1 MPDGASR
8 SAFLLC
14 VQVGWYMAVDR
25 GASRSKRIS
34 FAIET
39 HAPVFVAG
47 HRAARSAPSSI
58 AARNDRRAGALDPRV
73 LAPAFLAVA
82 LGAAITAY
90 LGTAKPLNPARA
102 IATLTAPA
110 IEEPAATATAAA
122 ETTPDATA
130 GRSEATPVE
139 TAETTTNDATTNDAM
154 TSDALDRDGADM
166 AAAAIDGAGTGL
178 TNSADWMSTKAALDE
193 VEQQVALAPPT
204 DRIVTVGRGDTLM
217 DVLRAGGVS
226 AEEAY
231 QAITA
236 LRPVYDPRKLQIGQQ
251 LSLTFGPL
259 GTEPGR
265 CLGFK
270 LDAAV
275 DRVVIVGR
283 DETGFLAD
291 VAKKQLTSDFVRGE
305 ASINSSLY
313 VAGVNLGIPPAI
325 MVQLIQLYSYDV
337 DFQRD
342 IQPGDSFAV
351 MYENQYDDTGKA
363 VLQGDI
369 LYASLTLQGR
379 TLRLYRYQP
388 GNGELDYF
396 NEKGESVRK
405 ALLRTPVDGARLSS
419 GFGMRE
425 HPVLGYSRMHKGVDF
440 AAPPGTPIYAAGNG
454 TVEMAG
460 EFGGYGRYVRL
471 RHNGDYS
478 TAYGHMSAF
487 GAGIHSGIRVRQ
499 GQIIGYVGSSGLATG
514 PHLHYE
520 VLRDGSQINPMGL
533 KLPSGQKLQRAEL
546 TKYQTARA
554 DVDRRFAALE
564 PNTHI
569 ANLDDGRDLATADGE
584 NTACAG
590 PAKGARRASENGC

>member
-1 MPDGASR
+1 
-8 SAFLLC
+8 
-14 VQVGWYMAVDR
+14 MAIDR

-39 HAPVFVAG
+39 HAPVLVAG
-47 HRAARSAPSSI
+47 ARAAASSAQVSHKASSSRRSVG
-58 AARNDRRAGALDPRV
+58 RDPRI

-82 LGAAITAY
+82 LGAAVTAY
-90 LGTAKPLNPARA
+90 LGTSKPLNPARA
-102 IATLTAPA
+102 VAALTAPA
-110 IEEPAATATAAA
+110 VEQPAAAPTAGTTPASATLD
-122 ETTPDATA
+122 ETTPAQTADTTASNASSTDAH
-130 GRSEATPVE
+130 
-139 TAETTTNDATTNDAM
+139 
-154 TSDALDRDGADM
+154 DRDSAD
-166 AAAAIDGAGTGL
+166 ASDGTAVSADST
-178 TNSADWMSTKAALDE
+178 ADWMADKSVLDD
-193 VEQQVALAPPT
+193 VGQQVALAPPT
-204 DRIVTVGRGDTLM
+204 ERVVTVGRGDTLM
-217 DVLRAGGVS
+217 DVLRSGGVS
-226 AEEAY
+226 ADEAY

-236 LRPVYDPRKLQIGQQ
+236 LRPLYDPRKLQIGQQ
-251 LSLTFGPL
+251 LALSFGPL
-259 GTEPGR
+259 GTEPDR
-265 CLGFK
+265 FLGFK

-275 DRVVIVGR
+275 DRVLTVGR
-283 DETGFLAD
+283 DESGFLAD
-291 VAKKQLTSDFVRGE
+291 VTKKQLTADFVRGE

-313 VAGVNLGIPPAI
+313 VAGVNLGIPPTI

-369 LYASLTLQGR
+369 IYASLTLQGH

-440 AAPPGTPIYAAGNG
+440 AAATGTPIYAAGDG
-454 TVEMAG
+454 TIQIAG
-460 EFGGYGRYVRL
+460 EYGGYGRYVRI

-478 TAYGHMSAF
+478 TAYGHMSAI
-487 GAGIHSGIRVRQ
+487 ARGIHGGVRVKQ
-499 GQIIGYVGSSGLATG
+499 GQVIGYVGSTGLATG

-520 VLRDGSQINPMGL
+520 VLRDGSQINPIGL
-533 KLPSGQKLQRAEL
+533 KLQTGQKLQRAEL
-546 TKYQTARA
+546 AKFQTARA
-554 DVDRRFAALE
+554 DIDHRFAGLE

-569 ANLDDGRDLATADGE
+569 ADRNDGRDVASADGE
-584 NTACAG
+584 DTACAN
-590 PAKGARRASENGC
+590 PAKSARHAGDGGC

>member
-1 MPDGASR
+1 
-8 SAFLLC
+8 
-14 VQVGWYMAVDR
+14 MAVDR

-39 HAPVFVAG
+39 HAPVLAAG
-47 HRAARSAPSSI
+47 SRTAASSAQVSNRARSSS
-58 AARNDRRAGALDPRV
+58 RAVGLDPRV

-102 IATLTAPA
+102 IAALTAPA
-110 IEEPAATATAAA
+110 IEEPAATATAETKPEPIATA
-122 ETTPDATA
+122 SRSVTTPAESADGAASTA
-130 GRSEATPVE
+130 ST
-139 TAETTTNDATTNDAM
+139 
-154 TSDALDRDGADM
+154 DALDRDGAD
-166 AAAAIDGAGTGL
+166 ATADAVDGEVAETDL
-178 TNSADWMSTKAALDE
+178 TAQWMSDASALDE
-193 VEQQVALAPPT
+193 VGQQVALAPPVE
-204 DRIVTVGRGDTLM
+204 RIVTVGRGDTLM
-217 DVLRAGGVS
+217 DVLRSGGVS
-226 AEEAY
+226 ADEAQ
-231 QAITA
+231 QAISA
-236 LRPVYDPRKLQIGQQ
+236 LRPLYDPRKLQIGQQ
-251 LSLTFGPL
+251 LALSFGPL

-265 CLGFK
+265 FLGFK

-275 DRVVIVGR
+275 DRVVTVGR

-291 VAKKQLTSDFVRGE
+291 VAKKQLTSEFVRGE

-313 VAGVNLGIPPAI
+313 VAGVNLGIPPTI
-325 MVQLIQLYSYDV
+325 MAQLIQLYSYDV

-369 LYASLTLQGR
+369 IYAALTLQGR

-405 ALLRTPVDGARLSS
+405 ALLRTPIDGARLSS

-425 HPVLGYSRMHKGVDF
+425 HPILGYSRMHKGVDF
-440 AAPPGTPIYAAGNG
+440 AAPTGTPIYAAGNG
-454 TVEMAG
+454 TIEMANWV
-460 EFGGYGRYVRL
+460 EGYGRYVRI
-471 RHNGDYS
+471 RHNNDYA
-478 TAYGHMSAF
+478 TAYAHMNAF
-487 GAGIHSGIRVRQ
+487 GAGIHAGTRVHQ
-499 GQIIGYVGSSGLATG
+499 GQVIGYVGTTGNSTG

-533 KLPSGQKLQRAEL
+533 KLPSGQKLQRADL
-546 TKYQTARA
+546 AKFQTARA
-554 DVDRRFAALE
+554 DIDRRFAGLE

-569 ANLDDGRDLATADGE
+569 ADRNDGRDLATADGE
-584 NTACAG
+584 NTACAD
-590 PAKGARRASENGC
+590 PAKSARRASDSGC

>member
-1 MPDGASR
+1 
-8 SAFLLC
+8 
-14 VQVGWYMAVDR
+14 MAVDR
-25 GASRSKRIS
+25 GARRCKRIS

-39 HAPVFVAG
+39 HAPV
-47 HRAARSAPSSI
+47 RAAGVRAVASPAQVAERP
-58 AARNDRRAGALDPRV
+58 RPDRRAVGLDPRL

-82 LGAAITAY
+82 LGAAVTAY
-90 LGTAKPLNPARA
+90 LGTATPLNPVRA
-102 IATLTAPA
+102 LASLTASAEDTPA
-110 IEEPAATATAAA
+110 TSTAAA
-122 ETTPDATA
+122 DHESAAAPADVADASVTPA
-130 GRSEATPVE
+130 S
-139 TAETTTNDATTNDAM
+139 
-154 TSDALDRDGADM
+154 TSGALDRDGADATGD
-166 AAAAIDGAGTGL
+166 AAAS
-178 TNSADWMSTKAALDE
+178 SADGDITAEWMSDASALDE
-193 VEQQVALAPPT
+193 VGQQVALAPPT
-204 DRIVTVGRGDTLM
+204 ERIVTVGRGDTLM
-217 DVLRAGGVS
+217 DVLRSGGVS
-226 AEEAY
+226 ADEAY

-236 LRPVYDPRKLQIGQQ
+236 LRPVYNPRKLQIGQQ
-251 LSLTFGPL
+251 LALSFGPL

-265 CLGFK
+265 FLGFR

-275 DRVVIVGR
+275 DRVVTVGR

-291 VAKKQLTSDFVRGE
+291 IAKKQLTSDFVRGE
-305 ASINSSLY
+305 AAINSSLY
-313 VAGVNLGIPPAI
+313 VAGVNLGIPPTI

-379 TLRLYRYQP
+379 TLRFYRYQP

-405 ALLRTPVDGARLSS
+405 ALLRTPIDGARISS
-419 GFGMRE
+419 SFGMRE

-440 AAPPGTPIYAAGNG
+440 AAATGTPIYAAGDG
-454 TVEMAG
+454 TIQIAG
-460 EFGGYGRYVRL
+460 EYGGYGRYVRI

-478 TAYGHMSAF
+478 TAYGHMSAI
-487 GAGIHSGIRVRQ
+487 ARGIHGGVRVKQ
-499 GQIIGYVGSSGLATG
+499 GQIIGYVGSTGLATG

-546 TKYQTARA
+546 TKFQTARA
-554 DVDRRFAALE
+554 DIDRRFAGLE

-569 ANLDDGRDLATADGE
+569 ADRNDGRDVANADGQD
-584 NTACAG
+584 TACAN
-590 PAKGARRASENGC
+590 PAKSPRQASDAGNGC